1 MNYSQEDINQ
11 ILLTKKIEDFNL
23 AIIEHRK
30 DILTNE
36 EYEKITGS
44 DITYTGV
51 SKEEIDSISKKYQDN
66 EKLKNR
72 ASDFMRLIYSLG
84 RIRRMVLLTTIGDE
98 VYDILNSEFVDL
110 KRNKIICYENLT
122 NYYDDTNA
130 RTKLFTPEE
139 EPQLKEKL
147 VLLDADDPSRIQ
159 GFETNHINQKEN
171 KDLTRSF
178 LSNLRENQNRLLKTR
193 KFKK

>member
-98 VYDILNSEFVDL
+98 VYDI
-110 KRNKIICYENLT
+110 
-122 NYYDDTNA
+122 
-130 RTKLFTPEE
+130 
-139 EPQLKEKL
+139 
-147 VLLDADDPSRIQ
+147 
-159 GFETNHINQKEN
+159 
-171 KDLTRSF
+171 
-178 LSNLRENQNRLLKTR
+178 
-193 KFKK
+193 